1 MARPKKIKTPKP
13 PKINKTKLLER
24 LVEKP
29 TSGIREWSM
38 REFTMMKRLEDR
50 FSLEFLNIVAFGKK
64 LPSLAVLSSVWGE
77 SELAR
82 KFHAFNYQP
91 KTPEIIEL
99 SPEKF
104 GEDIEVAKKLSLR
117 DLI

>member
-1 MARPKKIKTPKP
+1 MARPKKVKP

-29 TSGIREWSM
+29 SQGIREWSM

-50 FSLEFLNIVAFGKK
+50 FSLEFLNIVDFGKK
-64 LPSLAVLSSVWGE
+64 LPSLAVLSSTWGE

-82 KFHAFNYQP
+82 KFHAYNYRPPTQ
-91 KTPEIIEL
+91 EQIIL
-99 SPEKF
+99 SLEKF
-104 GEDIEVAKKLSLR
+104 GEDIEVAKKPSLR

>member
-1 MARPKKIKTPKP
+1 MARLKKPKP
-13 PKINKTKLLER
+13 SKINKTKLLER

-29 TSGIREWSM
+29 SQGIREWSM

-50 FSLEFLNIVAFGKK
+50 FSLEFLNIVDFGKK
-64 LPSLAVLSSVWGE
+64 LPSLAVLSSTWGE

-82 KFHAFNYQP
+82 KFHAYNYQP
-91 KTPEIIEL
+91 PTQERIEL
-99 SPEKF
+99 SLEKF

-117 DLI
+117 DLL